1 MASHK
6 TGLLDLPHWS
16 SYSQR
21 PIVQFQ
27 DKFKYCSSWS
37 LHRSSAVHVYGS
49 AKKWGFHKCAI
60 QEAEEL
66 QCKSL
71 DRNST
76 KENRP
81 FCPDASK
88 VMRLSH
94 AWHAMEGEFA
104 YIQGIW
110 LIKQFILKKEYLFF
124 INPFC
129 VLGGK
134 KREEM
139 MRRKALGRL
148 WSSLVFK
155 EKLFPLPL
163 SWLCLLHELQPG
175 NIISMWYWGW
185 GFLKTEMIV

>member
-6 TGLLDLPHWS
+6 TGLLNLPHGS
-16 SYSQR
+16 SFS
-21 PIVQFQ
+21 
-27 DKFKYCSSWS
+27 KAN
-37 LHRSSAVHVYGS
+37 SAVPRQIQVLLLLKS
-49 AKKWGFHKCAI
+49 AQKFSCPCLWQHQKWGFHKCAI

-71 DRNST
+71 DRNCT

-88 VMRLSH
+88 VMRLSYDIP
-94 AWHAMEGEFA
+94 EGEFTC
-104 YIQGIW
+104 IQGIW

-134 KREEM
+134 KEGGDDEEESLGQT
-139 MRRKALGRL
+139 MR
-148 WSSLVFK
+148 F
-155 EKLFPLPL
+155 L
-163 SWLCLLHELQPG
+163 S
-175 NIISMWYWGW
+175 I
-185 GFLKTEMIV
+185 